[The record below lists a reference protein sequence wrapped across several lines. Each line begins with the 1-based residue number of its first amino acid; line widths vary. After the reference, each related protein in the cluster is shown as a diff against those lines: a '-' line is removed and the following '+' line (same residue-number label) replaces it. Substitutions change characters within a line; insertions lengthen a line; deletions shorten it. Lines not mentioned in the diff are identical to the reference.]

1 MNIAIVDDNA
11 ADLNALSSVF
21 KEYSAVNGLEVEIS
35 SFNSP
40 EQLLENY
47 RPLQYTVIFM
57 DIYMEK
63 MTGIEA
69 AKFIRSVDPD
79 TMLVFLTS
87 SGDHMQDAF
96 TLHAYD
102 YIQKPVKTEQIFR
115 VMDDILKRRTES
127 EVMRLSFYSN
137 KRDYSLPYGD
147 IVTVITNANYL
158 EITDCH
164 GNTYKTRMTF
174 AAAINILGQD
184 KRFLRLLRGVMV
196 NMDYITSFSKD
207 TCRVKGGTELPINV
221 KSRKDI
227 EQTWRNYLFNK
238 IRGESMRR
246 GGPQ

>member
-1 MNIAIVDDNA
+1 MNIAIADDNA
-11 ADLNALSSVF
+11 SDLNALSNIF
-21 KEYSAVNGLEVEIS
+21 KEYAAVNGLEAGIA
-35 SFNSP
+35 SFHSA
-40 EQLLENY
+40 EELLENY
-47 RPLQYTVIFM
+47 RPLQYTVIFL
-57 DIYMEK
+57 DIYMRK
-63 MTGIEA
+63 TTGIEA
-69 AKFIRSVDPD
+69 AKYIRSVDPD
-79 TMLVFLTS
+79 TLIVFLTS
-87 SGDHMQDAF
+87 STDHMQEAF

-137 KRDYSLPYGD
+137 RRDYSLPYGD

-158 EITDCH
+158 EITDCR

-174 AAAINILGQD
+174 AAAMNTLGQD

-196 NMDYITSFSKD
+196 NMDYITSFSSD
-207 TCRVKGGTELPINV
+207 TCRIKGGSELPINI
-221 KSRKDI
+221 KCRKDI

-246 GGPQ
+246 GGGQ